1 MTASIKSTLD
11 IDSLFQN
18 ITASMKNADSGT
30 MDTES
35 LFQNMNST
43 MFAAV
48 ETLKADAIDS
58 GFDRDMRQEVMEPEE
73 NVSET
78 LTEMPASLE
87 TREPTGLMD
96 MLKETKEQNFALLAM
111 VSELVREQR
120 NANDIS
126 TRILQVSS
134 N

>member
-1 MTASIKSTLD
+1 
-11 IDSLFQN
+11 
-18 ITASMKNADSGT
+18 
-30 MDTES
+30 
-35 LFQNMNST
+35 
-43 MFAAV
+43 
-48 ETLKADAIDS
+48 
-58 GFDRDMRQEVMEPEE
+58 
-73 NVSET
+73 
-78 LTEMPASLE
+78 
-87 TREPTGLMD
+87 MD